1 MAENIIDGGHSENI
15 GLRKKLQKA
24 ERKKKFEAVALIAPL
39 FIVMFIFYFVPIALM
54 LFRSI
59 DNSQMSKALPKTAQI
74 IQQWDGEGLPDEAV
88 YAAIVADMKIA
99 EKEKNL
105 AKVGRRLN
113 FDLVGYY
120 SLLAKTGRKIDEFTS
135 PPYKE
140 ALINFDKKWGD
151 PRYWT
156 VMKRGLKDTTP
167 IYLLAAIDLKYDDN
181 NKIVKVPED
190 EAIYVSI
197 ITRTVYISL
206 SVTLLCLLL
215 GFPTA
220 YFMATTDARTRNLLM
235 IMLLLVFWTS
245 LLVRTLSW
253 ILVLQNQG
261 VVNGLLMSLG
271 IIDQPLELV
280 FNRIGVYIAMT
291 HVLLPFMVLPLYSV
305 MASIPPTYMKAAKS
319 LGAKPFLAFWRVY
332 LPQTLPGIGAGALM
346 VFIQALGYY
355 ITPALVGGARDQ
367 MVSYFVAFFVNERVN
382 WSMASALGVVLLVLT
397 GSLYLIF
404 GRRVNIANMKLG

>member
-1 MAENIIDGGHSENI
+1 MAEEITNGVS
-15 GLRKKLQKA
+15 LRKKLLRA
-24 ERKKKFEAVALIAPL
+24 ERRKTFEALGLIAPL
-39 FIVMFIFYFVPIALM
+39 FFLMFVFFFVPIALM
-54 LFRSI
+54 LYRSI
-59 DNSQMSKALPKTAQI
+59 DNTQMKETLPLTAQV
-74 IQQWDGEGLPDEAV
+74 IQNWSGTDLPDEEV
-88 YAAIVADMKIA
+88 YAAMAADMKVA
-99 EKEKNL
+99 HEERSL

-120 SLLAKTGRKIDEFTS
+120 SLLSKSGRKLDQIQG

-140 ALINFDKKWGD
+140 ALIELDKKWGD
-151 PRYWT
+151 KRYWT
-156 VMKRGLKDTTP
+156 VLERGLKDITP
-167 IYLLAAIDLKYDDN
+167 LYLLAALDLKFDDDN
-181 NKIVKVPED
+181 QITRVPEE

-197 ITRTVYISL
+197 ISRTVYISL
-206 SVTLLCLLL
+206 SITIISLII
-215 GFPTA
+215 GFPVA
-220 YFMATTDARTRNLLM
+220 YFMAISKPRTRNLLM

-253 ILVLQNQG
+253 ILVLQNNG
-261 VVNGLLMSLG
+261 MVNGFLMTTGMIS
-271 IIDQPLELV
+271 QPLELV

-305 MASIPPTYMKAAKS
+305 MRSISSDYVRAATS
-319 LGAKPFLAFWRVY
+319 LGAKPITAFIRVY

-355 ITPALVGGARDQ
+355 ITPALVGGPRDQ

-382 WSMASALGVVLLVLT
+382 WSMASALGVTLLVLT

>member
-1 MAENIIDGGHSENI
+1 VAEEITNGVS
-15 GLRKKLQKA
+15 LRKKLLRA
-24 ERKKKFEAVALIAPL
+24 ERRKTFEALGLIAPL
-39 FIVMFIFYFVPIALM
+39 FFLMFVFFFVPIALM
-54 LFRSI
+54 LYRSI
-59 DNSQMSKALPKTAQI
+59 DNTQMKETLPLTAQV
-74 IQQWDGEGLPDEAV
+74 IQNWSGTDLPDEEV
-88 YAAIVADMKIA
+88 YAAMAADMKVA
-99 EKEKNL
+99 HEERSL

-120 SLLAKTGRKIDEFTS
+120 SLLSKSGRKLDQIQG

-140 ALINFDKKWGD
+140 ALIELDKKWGD
-151 PRYWT
+151 KRYWT
-156 VMKRGLKDTTP
+156 VLERGLKDITP
-167 IYLLAAIDLKYDDN
+167 LYLLAALDLKFDDDN
-181 NKIVKVPED
+181 QITRVPEE

-197 ITRTVYISL
+197 ISRTVYISL
-206 SVTLLCLLL
+206 SITIISLII
-215 GFPTA
+215 GFPVA
-220 YFMATTDARTRNLLM
+220 YFMAISKPRTRNLLM

-253 ILVLQNQG
+253 ILVLQNNG
-261 VVNGLLMSLG
+261 MVNGFLMTTGMIS
-271 IIDQPLELV
+271 QPLELV

-305 MASIPPTYMKAAKS
+305 MRSISSDYVRAATS
-319 LGAKPFLAFWRVY
+319 LGAKPITAFIRVY

-355 ITPALVGGARDQ
+355 ITPALVGGPRDQ

-382 WSMASALGVVLLVLT
+382 WSMASALGVTLLVLT

>member
-1 MAENIIDGGHSENI
+1 MAEEIVEGIS
-15 GLRKKLQKA
+15 LRKKLLRS
-24 ERKKKFEAVALIAPL
+24 ERRKKFEAVGLIGPL
-39 FIVMFIFYFVPIALM
+39 FLVMLVFYFVPIALM

-59 DNSQMSKALPKTAQI
+59 DNSQMGETLPLTAQVI
-74 IQQWDGEGLPDEAV
+74 ETWSGEGLPDEAV

-99 EKEKNL
+99 QKDRTL
-105 AKVGRRLN
+105 ARVARRLN

-120 SLLAKTGRKIDEFTS
+120 SLLSKTGNNLEELKG
-135 PPYKE
+135 PPYKA
-140 ALINFDKKWGD
+140 ALIKLDKKWGEE
-151 PRYWT
+151 RYWT
-156 VMKRGLKDTTP
+156 VLERGLKDTTM
-167 IYLLAAIDLKYDDN
+167 IYLLAALDLKYDDD
-181 NKIVKVPED
+181 NKITKVPEY

-197 ITRTVYISL
+197 IIRTVYISI

-215 GFPTA
+215 GFPVA
-220 YFMATTDARTRNLLM
+220 YYMATSRPRTRNLLM

-253 ILVLQNQG
+253 ILVLQNNG
-261 VVNGLLMSLG
+261 VVNGLLMSSG
-271 IIDQPLELV
+271 IISQPLELV

-305 MASIPPTYMKAAKS
+305 MRSIPPDYVRAARS
-319 LGAKPFLAFWRVY
+319 LGAKPVTAFIRVY

-355 ITPALVGGARDQ
+355 ITPALVGGSKDQ
-367 MVSYFVAFFVNERVN
+367 MVSFFVAFFVNERVN
-382 WSMASALGVVLLVLT
+382 WSMASSLGVTLLILT

-404 GRRVNIANMKLG
+404 GRRVNISNMKMG